1 MYKHIKSKFRNM
13 TLRGDDKKKTFLG
26 GGEGKPFFFLASIEY
41 MNNNLAIHFRG
52 ISKFFTT
59 RL

>member
-1 MYKHIKSKFRNM
+1 M